1 MTDDAAHI
9 GFPVLRLLADG
20 QRHSG
25 TALAAALGMSRA
37 AVWKQVKRL
46 EALGLAVDVRRGA
59 GYRIQPPLDVL
70 DAREIRGAL
79 TPATRARLE
88 SLDVITHVRSTNT
101 WLLEQQRAPAGCLA
115 ACLAEY
121 QSGGRGR
128 RGRAWLTP
136 PGRGLCLSTAWTY
149 PTQPKGIESL
159 GLAVGAVARAVL
171 NARTGLD
178 IGVKWPNDL
187 IVADRKLGGILVELA
202 AEGHGACFVV
212 IGIGINVTAVPA
224 LDASNTANDALRP
237 IDLGTA
243 LADRP
248 PPRNVLAASL
258 IDAFAAMLDEYP
270 ATGFAAYRS
279 VFDAADYLYGRSV
292 TVESP
297 TGPIDGRA
305 VGIGDDGRLRVDCH
319 GVIHEIVA
327 GDVSVRPRV

>member
-1 MTDDAAHI
+1 LTNDAGHI
-9 GFPVLRLLADG
+9 GLPVLRLLADG

-46 EALGLAVDVRRGA
+46 EALGLDIDVRRGA

-70 DAREIRGAL
+70 DAGEIRGAL
-79 TPATRARLE
+79 TPATQARLE
-88 SLDVITHVRSTNT
+88 SLDVLTQVRSTNA
-101 WLLEQQRAPAGCLA
+101 WLLERDRAPVGRLA

-149 PTQPKGIESL
+149 ATQPKGIESL
-159 GLAVGAVARAVL
+159 GLAVGAVARDVL
-171 NARTGLD
+171 NAHTGLD

-187 IVADRKLGGILVELA
+187 IVADRKLGGILIELV
-202 AEGHGACFVV
+202 AEGHGNCFVV
-212 IGIGINVTAVPA
+212 IGIGLNVTAVPA
-224 LDASNTANDALRP
+224 LVDSGSANDALRP

-243 LADRP
+243 LADEP
-248 PPRNVLAASL
+248 PSRNTLAASL
-258 IDAFAAMLDEYP
+258 IDALAAMLDEYP
-270 ATGFAAYRS
+270 TTGFAAYRR
-279 VFDAADYLYGRSV
+279 VFDDADYLYGRPV

-297 TGPIDGRA
+297 NGPIDGRA
-305 VGIGDDGRLRVDCH
+305 VGIGDDGRLRVDCR
-319 GVIHEIVA
+319 GVIHEVVA
-327 GDVSVRPRV
+327 GDVSVRPRL

>member
-1 MTDDAAHI
+1 
-9 GFPVLRLLADG
+9 
-20 QRHSG
+20 
-25 TALAAALGMSRA
+25 MSRA

-46 EALGLAVDVRRGA
+46 EALGLAVDVKRGA
-59 GYRIQPPLDVL
+59 GYRIKPPLDVL
-70 DAREIRGAL
+70 DAGEIRSAL
-79 TPATRARLE
+79 APATQARLE
-88 SLDVITHVRSTNT
+88 SLDVMTQVSSTNT
-101 WLLEQQRAPAGCLA
+101 WLLERHRTPAGRLA

-149 PTQPKGIESL
+149 TTQPKGIESL
-159 GLAVGAVARAVL
+159 GLAVGAVARDVL
-171 NARTGLD
+171 SAHTGLD

-187 IVADRKLGGILVELA
+187 IVTDRKLGGILVELA

-224 LDASNTANDALRP
+224 LVESRSATDALRP

-248 PPRNVLAASL
+248 PPRNLLAASL
-258 IDAFAAMLDEYP
+258 IDALAAMLDEFP

-279 VFDAADYLYGRSV
+279 MFDAADYLYGRPV
-292 TVESP
+292 TVESAA
-297 TGPIDGRA
+297 GPIDGRA

-327 GDVSVRPRV
+327 GDVSVRPRL

>member
-1 MTDDAAHI
+1 MICSLAVCDAISA
-9 GFPVLRLLADG
+9 V
-20 QRHSG
+20 SVS
-25 TALAAALGMSRA
+25 LAADLR
-37 AVWKQVKRL
+37 V
-46 EALGLAVDVRRGA
+46 
-59 GYRIQPPLDVL
+59 
-70 DAREIRGAL
+70 
-79 TPATRARLE
+79 
-88 SLDVITHVRSTNT
+88 
-101 WLLEQQRAPAGCLA
+101 
-115 ACLAEY
+115 
-121 QSGGRGR
+121 
-128 RGRAWLTP
+128 
-136 PGRGLCLSTAWTY
+136 
-149 PTQPKGIESL
+149 
-159 GLAVGAVARAVL
+159 
-171 NARTGLD
+171 
-178 IGVKWPNDL
+178 GVKWPNDL

-224 LDASNTANDALRP
+224 LDASNTVNDALRP

-248 PPRNVLAASL
+248 PPRNVLATSL